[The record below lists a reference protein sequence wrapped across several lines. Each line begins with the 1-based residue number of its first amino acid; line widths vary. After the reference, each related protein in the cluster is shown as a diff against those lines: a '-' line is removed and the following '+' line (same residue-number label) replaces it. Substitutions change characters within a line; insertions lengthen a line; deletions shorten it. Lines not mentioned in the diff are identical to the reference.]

1 MKPGSVRGYYFVTG
15 GKLSRRG
22 DVSDVRAAVAA
33 GVKIVQYRDKGVS
46 SAVMYEKARRLK
58 RLCKGA
64 LFLVNDRID
73 IALAV
78 NADGVHLG
86 QDDVPIAV
94 ARRLLGKKKVIGVSV
109 STLAQASRAVRDGAD
124 YLGVGPIYA
133 TSTKTDAHRPVG
145 TGLIR
150 KIKAKFTIPVVV
162 IGGISADNAPDV
174 IAAGADA
181 LCAISAVV
189 AQPDA
194 CRRIREF
201 QDFFCA
207 T

>member
-1 MKPGSVRGYYFVTG
+1 MHTLKGYYFITG
-15 GKLSRRG
+15 SDLSRHG
-22 DVSDVRAAVAA
+22 DLSDVRAAVGA
-33 GVKIVQYRDKGVS
+33 GVSVVQYRDKDAD
-46 SAVMYEKARRLK
+46 SAAMYRKAHALK

-64 LFLVNDRID
+64 MFLVNDRID

-86 QDDVPIAV
+86 QHDFPLAV
-94 ARRLLGKKKVIGVSV
+94 ARKLLGKKKVIGVSV
-109 STLAQASRAVRDGAD
+109 STVSQAARAVREGAD

-145 TGLIR
+145 VDLIR
-150 KIKAKFTIPVVV
+150 KIKARFDLPVVV
-162 IGGISADNAPDV
+162 IGGISVDNAPQV

-189 AQPDA
+189 TKRDVASS
-194 CRRIREF
+194 IRAF
-201 QDFFCA
+201 RDLFK
-207 T
+207 